1 MKFAS
6 RDVAIRS
13 ALSAIGES
21 QISPSD
27 LIAFVDLSSNELSCV
42 IERAPLAWIID
53 FAKLTELR
61 EFVNA
66 LRSGGARDE
75 TKGSAPL
82 ERVASELTADST
94 HWSADNCLTL

>member
-1 MKFAS
+1 MKFAN

-27 LIAFVDLSSNELSCV
+27 LIAFVDLSRSELSCV
-42 IERAPLAWIID
+42 IERAPHAWVID

-61 EFVNA
+61 ELVDA
-66 LRSGGARDE
+66 LRSGVARDE
-75 TKGSAPL
+75 PKGSAAL
-82 ERVASELTADST
+82 ERVASELTVDST
-94 HWSADNCLTL
+94 HWSADSASTL